1 MADYVLVHYGVK
13 GMKWGVRKDRPISKR
28 KQARLDS
35 KAETRRDARVHA
47 EARYIRKGK
56 SPEEAARLVDRNLK
70 IAKIVSVTAGV
81 ALTAAAINAGN
92 NYRIKQ
98 FTETVIE
105 KGQTLQHI
113 RPDTPNFAMDRRLY
127 ATFLKGDQRRYDG
140 LFINHLLSA
149 RKGLEGLTDEQRKAH
164 GIEVASKIAK
174 HTLQATERI
183 HAPSQEQ
190 AAGLYKEFLTGRGG
204 SLGREASKW
213 GKQAAKLNYRQ
224 FNRELVTGGTFRS
237 AKNNVTAEQF
247 YDFMKS
253 KGYNA
258 ILDAND
264 QFFSGFNAKK
274 PIIVFNP
281 DSTLAKAGKTI
292 VNEQAGKRL
301 GDLQT
306 AGVVAKQL
314 APLLG
319 IGAGI
324 GTLNYRG
331 KRGIAE
337 SNTSAAVDEYLK
349 RYPGSNLTRAEI
361 AANLGINKKGAYVT
375 PKKEIGR

>member
-1 MADYVLVHYGVK
+1 MADYVLVHFGVK

-224 FNRELVTGGTFRS
+224 FNRELVTDGTSRS
-237 AKNNVTAEQF
+237 AQF

-375 PKKEIGR
+375 PKKEIRR

>member
-190 AAGLYKEFLTGRGG
+190 AAGLFKEFLTDQGG
-204 SLGREASKW
+204 SLSREASKW

-224 FNRELVTGGTFRS
+224 FNRELVTGGTLR
-237 AKNNVTAEQF
+237 TEQF

-337 SNTSAAVDEYLK
+337 SNTSAAVDKYLK

-375 PKKEIGR
+375 PKEEIRR

>member
-149 RKGLEGLTDEQRKAH
+149 RKGLEGLTDEQRKAS
-164 GIEVASKIAK
+164 GIEVVSKIAK
-174 HTLQATERI
+174 HTLRATERI

-190 AAGLYKEFLTGRGG
+190 AAGLFKEFLMDQGG
-204 SLGREASKW
+204 SLSREASRW
-213 GKQAAKLNYRQ
+213 GKQAAKLNYRK
-224 FNRELVTGGTFRS
+224 FNRDLVTGGAFLS
-237 AKNNVTAEQF
+237 AKKKVTAEQF

-349 RYPGSNLTRAEI
+349 LYPGSNLTRAEI
-361 AANLGINKKGAYVT
+361 AANLGINKKGVYVT
-375 PKKEIGR
+375 PKEEIRR

>member
-190 AAGLYKEFLTGRGG
+190 AAGLFKEFLTDQGG
-204 SLGREASKW
+204 SLSREASKW

-224 FNRELVTGGTFRS
+224 FNRELVTDGTSRS
-237 AKNNVTAEQF
+237 AQF

-274 PIIVFNP
+274 PVIVFNP

-337 SNTSAAVDEYLK
+337 SNTSAAVDKYLK

-375 PKKEIGR
+375 PKKEIRR

>member
-174 HTLQATERI
+174 HTLRATERI

-213 GKQAAKLNYRQ
+213 GKQVAKLNYRQ
-224 FNRELVTGGTFRS
+224 FNRELVTDGTSRS
-237 AKNNVTAEQF
+237 AQF

-337 SNTSAAVDEYLK
+337 SNTSAAVDKYLK
-349 RYPGSNLTRAEI
+349 LYPGSNLTRAEI

-375 PKKEIGR
+375 PKKEIRR

>member
-174 HTLQATERI
+174 HTLRATERI

-224 FNRELVTGGTFRS
+224 FNRELVTDGTSRS
-237 AKNNVTAEQF
+237 AQF

-274 PIIVFNP
+274 PVIVFNP

-337 SNTSAAVDEYLK
+337 SNTSAAVDKYLK

-375 PKKEIGR
+375 PKEEIRR

>member
-1 MADYVLVHYGVK
+1 MTDYVLVHYGVK
-13 GMKWGVRKDRPISKR
+13 GMKWGVRNDRPISKR

-149 RKGLEGLTDEQRKAH
+149 RKSLEGLTDEQRKAH
-164 GIEVASKIAK
+164 GIEVANKIAK

-190 AAGLYKEFLTGRGG
+190 AAGLFKEFLTAQGG
-204 SLGREASKW
+204 SLSREVSKW
-213 GKQAAKLNYRQ
+213 GNQTAKLNYRQ
-224 FNRELVTGGTFRS
+224 FNKGLVTD
-237 AKNNVTAEQF
+237 NVTAEQF

-274 PIIVFNP
+274 PVIVFNP

-337 SNTSAAVDEYLK
+337 SNTSAAVDKYLK
-349 RYPGSNLTRAEI
+349 QYPGSNLTRAEI
-361 AANLGINKKGAYVT
+361 AANLGINKKGAYVI
-375 PKKEIGR
+375 PKKEIRR